1 VMMSVPYGERTSSS
15 PLEALRAA
23 GVTTFYWQYFQT
35 PGVAE
40 GEFEQDVE
48 RTTRTLLYGKGLS
61 LTTNPG
67 QGFLDGTSVPEQV
80 PSWLTEEDI
89 AYYVNTYKATGFR
102 GGLNWYRNLD
112 RNWELSAA
120 WEGMKIRQ
128 PALFIAGTQDGVIK
142 GFAAKALEQLPT
154 TVPGLRSTRLISG
167 AGHWVQQERA
177 TEVNS
182 AIVDFLRTA

>member
-1 VMMSVPYGERTSSS
+1 MISVPYRERAPSA
-15 PLEALRAA
+15 PLKALREA
-23 GVTTFYWQYFQT
+23 GITTFYWQYFQT

-40 GEFEQDVE
+40 AEFEQDVD
-48 RTTRTLLYGKGLS
+48 RTMRTLLYGKGLS
-61 LTTNPG
+61 LMMKPG
-67 QGFLDGTSVPEQV
+67 EGFLSDTSVPDQL
-80 PSWLTEEDI
+80 PSWLTEEDV

-128 PALFIAGTQDGVIK
+128 PALFISGTEDGVIK

-154 TVPGLRSTRLISG
+154 TVPGLKSTRLISG
-167 AGHWVQQERA
+167 AGHWVQQERT

-182 AIVDFLRTA
+182 AIIDFLRTA